1 MKDFAYRASWRRPR
15 VIGWEGFYLLMTM
28 VVPMAIYILTAK

>member
-1 MKDFAYRASWRRPR
+1 MKDFAYRASWRKERP
-15 VIGWEGFYLLMTM
+15 GWHSFLFLMAM